1 MKKRR
6 NKAGRSARAGSAP
19 AAKSSDL
26 TQARAHGAAQPRGA
40 AKRAPSSL
48 RSTLAR
54 VRLVSLDVDGV
65 MTDGRVVYGP
75 EGRAGE
81 LQFFHVQDGIAIEW
95 LRQHGIH
102 VAWITGRGSRTTQ
115 VRAAELGVRE
125 LHLRVKDKRAV
136 LEDVQRRLGVG
147 ADETLVM
154 GDDLPDL
161 VQHSACALFVAPSN
175 AVPEVRAAAHLVTRA
190 AGGNGA
196 VRELVRALLEARGQ
210 WRALVA
216 RSLR

>member
-1 MKKRR
+1 MAKRR
-6 NKAGRSARAGSAP
+6 NKAGPSAGASGVRRGA
-19 AAKSSDL
+19 
-26 TQARAHGAAQPRGA
+26 QARGATRHAR
-40 AKRAPSSL
+40 SSL
-48 RSTLAR
+48 RSKLAR

-75 EGRAGE
+75 EGRAAE
-81 LQFFHVQDGIAIEW
+81 LQYFHVQDGIAIEW

-102 VAWITGRGSRTTQ
+102 VAWISGRGSRTTEL
-115 VRAAELGVRE
+115 RAAELGVSE

-147 ADETLVM
+147 TDETLVM

-161 VQHSACALFVAPSN
+161 AQHSSCALFVAPAN
-175 AVPEVRAAAHLVTRA
+175 AVREVRRHAALVTRA
-190 AGGNGA
+190 AGGAGA
-196 VRELVRALLEARGQ
+196 VRELVEALLEARGE